1 MKINSIQQYNY
12 TNSYNKNINKSN
24 NPTFQASENMENAQA
39 CAAATIAVLWLGV
52 IFFNILKG
60 CADSARKFDE
70 KHTNKIENTD
80 KQNNAQQ
87 NDTTAGATFTKENFL
102 DFSDINNTT
111 AAISQ
116 KLDSLNIMTK
126 NIETPQMQAKK
137 IELAAK
143 EDSINKELQS
153 VSELQ
158 EKLKFKK
165 DSLIKEKMSYQTTQ
179 VSTPIQTQSLQYIK
193 PTTQKEA
200 PKAVKKAPTK
210 KNSTQESK
218 KNEQKQSPNLGWL
231 PAVLRLL
238 TRH

>member
-1 MKINSIQQYNY
+1 MKINFIQQYNY

-102 DFSDINNTT
+102 DLADINSTT

-137 IELAAK
+137 IEQIGRAH
-143 EDSINKELQS
+143 
-153 VSELQ
+153 V
-158 EKLKFKK
+158 
-165 DSLIKEKMSYQTTQ
+165 
-179 VSTPIQTQSLQYIK
+179 
-193 PTTQKEA
+193 
-200 PKAVKKAPTK
+200 
-210 KNSTQESK
+210 
-218 KNEQKQSPNLGWL
+218 
-231 PAVLRLL
+231 
-238 TRH
+238 